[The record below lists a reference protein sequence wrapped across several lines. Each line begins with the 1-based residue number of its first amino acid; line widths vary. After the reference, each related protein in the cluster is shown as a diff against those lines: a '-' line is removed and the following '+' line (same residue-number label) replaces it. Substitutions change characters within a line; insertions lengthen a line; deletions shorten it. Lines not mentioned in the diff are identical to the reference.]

1 MIRTLGK
8 GGAAI
13 GAALLVVVV
22 TGAAAR
28 ADSTRDSQ
36 WYFGPMKLAEA
47 QKLGEDGKGV
57 IVAVVDT
64 GVDTTHQDLRG
75 ATVPGRNLLL
85 DTADDNHDIGPHG
98 TGIATLI
105 AGRGHGAGTGLL
117 GVAPRSKIM
126 SITPASDPSLLVR
139 GIEWAIEHGA
149 KVINMSFLLEG
160 ASDVVQKAINEATAA
175 DVVVVAAAGNDH
187 SAVVDEPAS
196 LPGVLAVG
204 SVDRKNKVA
213 SFSNYGKDLD
223 LVAYGTVMTVARPN
237 NKYELV
243 HGTSD
248 SAALVSGA
256 AALIRARYPDMSAA
270 EVVDR
275 LTRTATDRGAK
286 GRDDYYG
293 YGQLNV
299 LAALTAPRTPPSA
312 TASTAT
318 AQAAPPGDAPAA
330 STPVADRSGIPAF
343 LIVAVGVLLL
353 VVALA
358 ALMIV
363 RARRSP

>member
-1 MIRTLGK
+1 MIRAFRK

-13 GAALLVVVV
+13 GAALLAVVV
-22 TGAAAR
+22 TGGPAR
-28 ADSTRDSQ
+28 ADAVRDSQ
-36 WYFGPMKLAEA
+36 WYFGPMKLAQA
-47 QKLGEDGKGV
+47 QEVGKDGEGV
-57 IVAVVDT
+57 IVAVIDT
-64 GVDTTHQDLRG
+64 GVDTAHQDLRG
-75 ATVPGRNLLL
+75 ATVPGQDMLRKAN
-85 DTADDNHDIGPHG
+85 DNDSDIGPHG

-105 AGRGHGAGTGLL
+105 GGRGHGGGDGLI

-126 SITPASDPSLLVR
+126 PITPVNDPTFLAD
-139 GIEWAIEHGA
+139 GIRWAVGHGA
-149 KVINMSFLLEG
+149 KVINMSFQLRSG
-160 ASDVVQKAINEATAA
+160 DVVQRAISDALAA
-175 DVVVVAAAGNDH
+175 DVVVVASAGNDH
-187 SAVVDEPAS
+187 AAVVDEPGS
-196 LPGVLAVG
+196 LSGVLAVG

-256 AALIRARYPDMSAA
+256 AALIRARYPDMPAA

-275 LTRTATDRGAK
+275 LTRTATDRGVK